1 MSFYD
6 LADVEC
12 NADRKCATVFVEDY
26 NDTYEC
32 DGENWNMLIS
42 SMPSIVCPARENNED
57 DSSSSSSD
65 DVGESS
71 SSSEYNEDSSSSEEF
86 AGPTGAMVSC
96 TMEVFGEKT
105 CDEVAKADEAALSAQ
120 CDMMGG
126 TMKTDGG
133 CKADDFAAKCTC
145 KKGNH
150 YDSSCDG
157 FTCND

>member
-42 SMPSIVCPARENNED
+42 SMPSTVCPARENNE
-57 DSSSSSSD
+57 
-65 DVGESS
+65 GNSS

-96 TMEVFGEKT
+96 DISGVMGECIEFAEGT
-105 CDEVAKADEAALSAQ
+105 EQATQLAELCVSVLS
-120 CDMMGG
+120 G
-126 TMKTDGG
+126 TLGTG
-133 CKADDFAAKCTC
+133 CS
-145 KKGNH
+145 N
-150 YDSSCDG
+150 
-157 FTCND
+157 